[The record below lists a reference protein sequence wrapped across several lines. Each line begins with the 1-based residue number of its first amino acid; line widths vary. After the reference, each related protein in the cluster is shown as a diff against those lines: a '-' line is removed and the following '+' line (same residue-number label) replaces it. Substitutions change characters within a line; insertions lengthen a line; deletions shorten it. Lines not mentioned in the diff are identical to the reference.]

1 MYQTRAPGIQGSVLT
16 LSPFGPGDVF
26 LAFRFRFLLASL
38 VLDACMGSVWPL
50 VGCVDE
56 VALLVGGL
64 LGEQGFP
71 LRHPSLEDGAHGGD
85 QLPGD
90 GDADLCGV
98 DAHGAEDPVAAQG
111 VPGLPREV
119 GGDPAAAARAGARLP

>member
-1 MYQTRAPGIQGSVLT
+1 MYQTRAPRVQGSVLT

-26 LAFRFRFLLASL
+26 LALRFRSLLTPL
-38 VLDACMGSVWPL
+38 VLDACMGSVWTL

-56 VALLVGGL
+56 APVLVGEL
-64 LGEQGFP
+64 LGEHGLP
-71 LRHPSLEDGAHGGD
+71 LLPPSLEDRAHGGD